1 MLIKYFSSTSSEVHM
16 AQSKGK
22 LVIYTLLLLVLFFS
36 VINILVSLS
45 GRAFSLELLG
55 LIVLLF
61 LTLLGFVGYA
71 KGWGERS
78 FFIVFLLFLVNLV
91 LMWYFLDSLYVVL
104 LLITLAGFMMSVPTR
119 RRQRKRAKRA
129 SSLAS
134 PGPYSEVFD
143 SVAPT
148 KPLTSKPSSSSF
160 SESIPAVEVYH
171 DSPSSGDAPEASSEA
186 KGSAVSAKFSPGKY
200 VASKNSNNYH
210 EPKCD
215 WAKKIAKVRRVWFA
229 TKEEAWEKGYKAHS
243 CVGK

>member
-1 MLIKYFSSTSSEVHM
+1 M
-16 AQSKGK
+16 AQGKGK

-36 VINILVSLS
+36 VINVLVSLS

-55 LIVLLF
+55 VIVLLF

-71 KGWGERS
+71 SGWGERS

-148 KPLTSKPSSSSF
+148 KSSSSSKPSSSSF

-171 DSPSSGDAPEASSEA
+171 DSPSALSDVAETLAGSEA
-186 KGSAVSAKFSPGKY
+186 KSSSSAKFSPGKY

-215 WAKKIAKVRRVWFA
+215 WAKKIVKVRRVWFA